1 MLLVECVEIS
11 VMVLLRLMNGT
22 LHGAEHRPRRTVHIC
37 LSCHGQ
43 VLAFIKWCW
52 PRFAP
57 FFFLGTIAST
67 MTCFLLV
74 TFPCRKI
81 SFHIILN
88 SVRVAKIQD
97 EKNDEPHRARVLS
110 WQQISIYKYS
120 LLYNIQE
127 DCQLLLRTYSK
138 CFGTFFHQYA
148 LCTPCGNIVQR
159 QCLHYRPLQCQ
170 RPMLSDRLCSCPELS
185 VAQYHFRVFVIRLRN
200 SHFVARCF
208 LSYHCELLPP
218 QTAGIPTGRASRT
231 VFRISHAVHV
241 GFCF

>member
-74 TFPCRKI
+74 TFPCRKN

-97 EKNDEPHRARVLS
+97 EKTMNHIGPGFYHDSKSAFTNTACFTTFRRTVSFCCVPIRNVSERFSISMRCAHRAV
-110 WQQISIYKYS
+110 
-120 LLYNIQE
+120 
-127 DCQLLLRTYSK
+127 T
-138 CFGTFFHQYA
+138 
-148 LCTPCGNIVQR
+148 
-159 QCLHYRPLQCQ
+159 
-170 RPMLSDRLCSCPELS
+170 
-185 VAQYHFRVFVIRLRN
+185 
-200 SHFVARCF
+200 
-208 LSYHCELLPP
+208 
-218 QTAGIPTGRASRT
+218 
-231 VFRISHAVHV
+231 
-241 GFCF
+241 